1 MKNGHSRKK
10 SYLPHR
16 GNWQLSPLLSP
27 SDISIEFTYYI
38 TKQYLLCSS
47 LDSRNVF
54 GGGGGGSVESSSPD
68 SSPSKSSTISS
79 SVSKNPIIFMYE
91 MLRKVLG
98 AFSPSLMFFKSSNLN
113 RNLTIYSTATR
124 RQRHK
129 TKSKLNRNE

>member
-54 GGGGGGSVESSSPD
+54 GGGGGGGVWSLLHQ
-68 SSPSKSSTISS
+68 IRHQA
-79 SVSKNPIIFMYE
+79 NPQQYLHPCPRIQSFLCTKCCAKY
-91 MLRKVLG
+91 LG
-98 AFSPSLMFFKSSNLN
+98 HFHLP
-113 RNLTIYSTATR
+113 
-124 RQRHK
+124 
-129 TKSKLNRNE
+129 